1 MAYQGSGSLSV
12 DKEIMETL
20 GVNIKD
26 LLLSLRNKAVDF
38 EWNNDKILAWYQTEG
53 RKLEKKAPFKKI
65 LVAIVYLLCR
75 NDLETIAENER
86 VIAHIKELEMQRSD
100 ELKKLR
106 AQVEAFVYDKQTWAR
121 QGSAIES
128 QMKKLEKKLKLDK
141 DYTSA
146 LEDCCESAGFPV
158 SAVVAAIS
166 SKMGNANGQNSDSDE
181 DDVALL
187 SSSLQGHLDL
197 RERELSPGPAKEQ
210 KLSDERKQRSPIITR
225 VKSGLVLR
233 KPVKIAVLKTMTN
246 ADDEV
251 TTISRPLTCE
261 ESTKHKEVVG
271 MMPRKGPFQ
280 PYWDN
285 LMLQAS
291 VYKLEIRD
299 VWQVAL
305 LTIPDELKPK
315 IPRELRNG
323 EIIIKQED
331 EDDDDVKP
339 TQCPKLHP
347 TPPGGLIRGNV
358 NKTLLHDVNLVITH
372 VTYNISNILSAYE
385 KHCDINDKTYTW
397 LQSRIDDLVSDYKN
411 RLAVQIP
418 PVRTKRAISN
428 NYKITGQS
436 QFSTWL
442 ANQVATGFQHI
453 TNSNENII
461 KAVRSEAQALLTTS
475 QTIFNQTR
483 TIEHDLACRLYAQDL
498 FTAARQEILDPR
510 LYKTPRHVLN
520 DLIEILDLHRWLA
533 SEKMKNIKYSELL
546 STLMM
551 YTGNECTGCIGFFAT
566 FPLIHPDQ
574 VYLNSTTIRS
584 IGVVVK
590 DQIIKWDYLTGYMT
604 LRGIETLFTTRSCCH
619 ETSSYVICTCN
630 TLQPFSANDS
640 KLVNVQSL
648 HGHSDAVQVSHTQW
662 CIVSE
667 MNSFTYG
674 GLTCPANHT
683 FCLEVKEDFSMG
695 QINILGRVPMD
706 ADVSPWWEDT
716 FYEQSTQDFVNTM
729 DLVQEM
735 ILQTEYHLNQA
746 QVEANLAKKTA
757 EILSSSSTRSAQYA
771 YTWWDWMFRGCAMAS
786 VFIFLF
792 TLCQCFYFRSL
803 LRAMR
808 TSTNM
813 AIALSPLQIPAL
825 RKVQL

>member
-1 MAYQGSGSLSV
+1 MS
-12 DKEIMETL
+12 
-20 GVNIKD
+20 
-26 LLLSLRNKAVDF
+26 
-38 EWNNDKILAWYQTEG
+38 
-53 RKLEKKAPFKKI
+53 
-65 LVAIVYLLCR
+65 IVKVR
-75 NDLETIAENER
+75 
-86 VIAHIKELEMQRSD
+86 AHISKNPDVHEENNNVVDQLAKLAAVKGDQWQKETPSASVASA
-100 ELKKLR
+100 
-106 AQVEAFVYDKQTWAR
+106 AQVTPIDLKQYQQELWVSEGELVPHLKHDQMDNHCNSMESGR
-121 QGSAIES
+121 QVGIRTNLHRTGTTHHTHTHPR
-128 QMKKLEKKLKLDK
+128 M
-141 DYTSA
+141 
-146 LEDCCESAGFPV
+146 
-158 SAVVAAIS
+158 
-166 SKMGNANGQNSDSDE
+166 
-181 DDVALL
+181 
-187 SSSLQGHLDL
+187 
-197 RERELSPGPAKEQ
+197 RE
-210 KLSDERKQRSPIITR
+210 
-225 VKSGLVLR
+225 
-233 KPVKIAVLKTMTN
+233 M
-246 ADDEV
+246 
-251 TTISRPLTCE
+251 
-261 ESTKHKEVVG
+261 
-271 MMPRKGPFQ
+271 
-280 PYWDN
+280 
-285 LMLQAS
+285 
-291 VYKLEIRD
+291 
-299 VWQVAL
+299 
-305 LTIPDELKPK
+305 
-315 IPRELRNG
+315 
-323 EIIIKQED
+323 
-331 EDDDDVKP
+331 
-339 TQCPKLHP
+339 
-347 TPPGGLIRGNV
+347 GGLIRGNV

-418 PVRTKRAISN
+418 PVRTKRDLFGNIAGLFGSVNSISN

-483 TIEHDLACRLYAQDL
+483 TNEHDLACRLYAQDL
-498 FTAARQEILDPR
+498 FTAARQEILDLR

-590 DQIIKWDYLTGYMT
+590 DQIIKWDYLMGYMT

-640 KLVNVQSL
+640 KLVNVQLL

-674 GLTCPANHT
+674 GLTCPSNHT

-716 FYEQSTQDFVNTM
+716 FYEQSTQDLVNTM

-757 EILSSSSTRSAQYA
+757 EILSSSSTCSAQYA

-792 TLCQCFYFRSL
+792 TLCQCCYFRCL